1 MLHLGFTYQPIVMW
15 FEHSLSS
22 PTSSEQFISTFSLL
36 IPGFAST
43 CASCVQLV
51 LEAEILIHT
60 ETAQGENHAD
70 FFPPPLKFQNCICVL
85 VQVLS

>member
-1 MLHLGFTYQPIVMW
+1 MLHLGFKYQPFVMW

-43 CASCVQLV
+43 RASCFHLV
-51 LEAEILIHT
+51 LGAEILIHT

-70 FFPPPLKFQNCICVL
+70 FPLP
-85 VQVLS
+85 